1 MSSQSDIEKKSTM
14 TNLEQNHE
22 NLQELGYTPELK
34 RNFSAVS
41 MLATCV
47 SLMATWEALCST
59 MATGL
64 ISGGPVSLI
73 YGAIVAAI
81 GSICSALSLAELAS
95 AYPTAGGQYHFVA
108 HLSGQSTSKVTSYF
122 AGFITTFGWITVT
135 GSAPFLAGTMI
146 QGLLVLNYPETYVYE
161 RWHGTLLYW
170 AVLVVAAVVCIF
182 CSHILPLVEKISMS
196 LHIALFFVI
205 LIVMCAV
212 SPTKNSASYVFTTF
226 ENNSGWASDGAAWCI
241 GMLSSCYVLIG
252 YDGATHL
259 SEEMRNPEIGI
270 PYAMVGS
277 VVLNGFLGF
286 CFLIALLFCMGDIT
300 AALQTTTG
308 FPIIEIFYNVTRS
321 HAGASVMS
329 ASVVLMASLA
339 TIPLL
344 ASAARVMWAFARDQ
358 GLPFS
363 NTLSKVEKKRGIPT
377 VAILVTLVILIL
389 LGLINIGSTTAF
401 NAILSLA
408 VVGLQISYL
417 VPILLLIWRRFKTPE
432 SLAWGPFRLGKAG
445 LFVNII
451 ATLYLVFTSVFSLFP
466 PYQPVTPQNM
476 NYASLVLGATL
487 IFGLVYWLLFARKT
501 YAGALNE
508 MDGVAANATEV
519 AKG

>member
-1 MSSQSDIEKKSTM
+1 
-14 TNLEQNHE
+14 
-22 NLQELGYTPELK
+22 
-34 RNFSAVS
+34 
-41 MLATCV
+41 
-47 SLMATWEALCST
+47 

-73 YGAIVAAI
+73 YGAILAAI
-81 GSICSALSLAELAS
+81 GSVCSALSLSELAS

-108 HLSGQSTSKVTSYF
+108 HLSGQSASKVSSYF

-135 GSAPFLAGTMI
+135 GSTPFLAGTMI
-146 QGLLVLNYPETYVYE
+146 QGLLVLNHPETYIYE

-170 AVLVVAAVVCIF
+170 AVLIGAAAVCIF
-182 CSHILPLVEKISMS
+182 CSHILPLVEKVSMT
-196 LHIALFFVI
+196 LHIVLFFVI

-212 SPTKNSASYVFTTF
+212 SPTKYSASFVFTTF

-241 GMLSSCYVLIG
+241 GMLSSCYVLVG

-259 SEEMRNPEIGI
+259 SEEMKNPEVGI

-277 VVLNGFLGF
+277 VVLNSFLGF

-300 AALQTTTG
+300 SALQTKTG
-308 FPIIEIFYNVTRS
+308 FPIVEIFYNITGS
-321 HAGASVMS
+321 HAGATAMPAV
-329 ASVVLMASLA
+329 VVLMASLA

-363 NTLSKVEKKRGIPT
+363 NILSKGEKKRGIPT
-377 VAILVTLVILIL
+377 VAILVTSVILML

-417 VPILLLIWRRFKTPE
+417 VPILLLI
-432 SLAWGPFRLGKAG
+432 
-445 LFVNII
+445 
-451 ATLYLVFTSVFSLFP
+451 
-466 PYQPVTPQNM
+466 
-476 NYASLVLGATL
+476 
-487 IFGLVYWLLFARKT
+487 
-501 YAGALNE
+501 
-508 MDGVAANATEV
+508 
-519 AKG
+519 

>member
-1 MSSQSDIEKKSTM
+1 MSQSDVEKKPAMADT
-14 TNLEQNHE
+14 NHE
-22 NLQELGYTPELK
+22 HERLQDFGYVSELK
-34 RNFSAVS
+34 RSFSLTS
-41 MLATCV
+41 MLALCV

-64 ISGGPVSLI
+64 VSGGPVSLV

-95 AYPTAGGQYHFVA
+95 TYPTAGGQYHFVA
-108 HLSGQSTSKVTSYF
+108 HLSSKSSSRVSSWF
-122 AGFITTFGWITVT
+122 AGYITTFGWITVA

-170 AVLVVAAVVCIF
+170 SILIGAASVCIF
-182 CSHILPLVEKISMS
+182 CSQILPLIEKISMT
-196 LHIALFFVI
+196 LHVTLFLVI
-205 LIVMCAV
+205 LVVMCAV
-212 SPTKNSASYVFTTF
+212 SPTKHSATYVFTVF
-226 ENNSGWASDGAAWCI
+226 ENNSGWSSDGAAWCI

-259 SEEMRNPEIGI
+259 SEEMQNPETGV

-277 VVLNGFLGF
+277 VVLNGLLGF
-286 CFLIALLFCMGDIT
+286 SFLIALLFCMGDIT
-300 AALQTTTG
+300 AALETTTG
-308 FPIIEIFYNVTRS
+308 FPIIEIFYNITGSIR
-321 HAGASVMS
+321 ASTAMS
-329 ASVVLMASLA
+329 SAVVLMASLA

-363 NTLSKVEKKRGIPT
+363 NTLSKVDKRRDIPT
-377 VAILVTLVILIL
+377 IATLVVTVLLML

-417 VPILLLIWRRFKTPE
+417 MPVLLVLWRRIRSPQ
-432 SLAWGPFRLGKAG
+432 SLIWGPFRLGRAG
-445 LFVNII
+445 FLVNLI
-451 ATLYLVFTSVFSLFP
+451 AAVYLIFTSVFSLFP
-466 PYQPVTPQNM
+466 PYQPVTPENM
-476 NYASLVLGATL
+476 NYAPLVLGATL
-487 IFGLVYWLLFARKT
+487 LFGLVYWPLSARKK
-501 YAGALNE
+501 YAGAL
-508 MDGVAANATEV
+508 DATEGVV
-519 AKG
+519 AHVSD